1 MTPHTVSRPFTV
13 LVVDD
18 QPLVGEGVRRVLAA
32 VPGARVEFCSE
43 AVKALDLARRLQPEV
58 ILQDLVMPDGDGLEL
73 VERYRWSA
81 ELAETSVVVLS
92 AEEQAGTKAEAFER
106 GADDYLVKLP
116 PSQEFIARVVHHA
129 DAARAQRERNQAFR
143 ALERAERDLARHNAL
158 LDQANARLAVLNREL
173 VVDADTQRERLDRIA
188 VLSGELARVQDLD
201 ILLSRILREAVA
213 LVGAGSGAVFLVSG
227 DRLRAAELV
236 GIARLGASDIA
247 LDAGT
252 IAGQVTITTDPMRL
266 GAEECALAG
275 CSAPSIGTEDVL
287 GRRAESALVVPIVR
301 AGDRALGCIALTDGR
316 AFDESDERLLAHF
329 ASLAAVAV
337 ERAQLVRSMILRMI
351 AMAELRDP
359 TETAGHVGRVAD
371 LSIMLYDHWCDAHG
385 VAHDAS
391 LRARDTL
398 RIGALLHDVGKVGI
412 ADAILKKPG
421 KLDDAEFAE
430 MKRHTQIGADLFA
443 GIRTDFDE
451 GAAEVALSHHEK
463 WNGTGYP
470 RGLAGDAIPLF
481 ARIVA
486 VADVFDALSS
496 KRAYKDAW
504 PRERIAELFGN
515 ESGKHFDPE
524 LAAILIA
531 HQDEAEALRARRPE

>member
-1 MTPHTVSRPFTV
+1 MV

-18 QPLVGEGVRRVLAA
+18 QPLVGEGVRRLLAQ
-32 VPGARVEFCSE
+32 VPEATVELCTH
-43 AVKALDLARRLQPEV
+43 ATQALDVARRLQPAV
-58 ILQDLVMPDGDGLEL
+58 ILQDLLMPDGDGLEL
-73 VERYRWSA
+73 VERYRWAA

-92 AEEQAGTKAEAFER
+92 AEEHAGTKAEAFAR

-116 PSQEFIARVVHHA
+116 PAQEFVARVIHHA

-143 ALERAERDLARHNAL
+143 ALERAERDLARRNAL
-158 LDQANARLAVLNREL
+158 LDQANARLAAANHDL

-188 VLSGELARVQDLD
+188 LLSGELARVQDLD

-213 LVGAGSGAVFLVSG
+213 LVGAGAGVVFLVS
-227 DRLRAAELV
+227 DTSLHAAEIV
-236 GIARLGASDIA
+236 GASETRTRDIA
-247 LDAGT
+247 LDAAT
-252 IAGQVTITTDPMRL
+252 VAGQVTVATDPIRL
-266 GAEECALAG
+266 GAEACALAG
-275 CSAPSIGTEDVL
+275 RSAPAIGTESVL

-359 TETAGHVGRVAD
+359 TETAGHVSRVAD

-385 VAHDAS
+385 IARDAS
-391 LRARDTL
+391 IRARDTL

-451 GAAEVALSHHEK
+451 GAAEVALCHHEK

-470 RGLAGDAIPLF
+470 RGLAGEAIPLF

-496 KRAYKDAW
+496 RRAYKDAW
-504 PRERIAELFGN
+504 PREKISALFHDEAGR
-515 ESGKHFDPE
+515 HFDPE
-524 LAAILIA
+524 LAAILVA
-531 HQDEAEALRARRPE
+531 HQPEAEAIRARRPG

>member
-1 MTPHTVSRPFTV
+1 MTQHTVSRPFTV

-18 QPLVGEGVRRVLAA
+18 QSLVAESVRRLLAQ
-32 VPGARVEFCSE
+32 VPEATVEICARATE
-43 AVKALDLARRLQPEV
+43 ALDVARRLRPAV

-73 VERYRWSA
+73 VERYRWAA

-92 AEEQAGTKAEAFER
+92 AEEHAGTKAEAFAR

-116 PSQEFIARVVHHA
+116 PAQEFVARLIHHA

-143 ALERAERDLARHNAL
+143 ALERAERDLARRNAL
-158 LDQANARLAVLNREL
+158 LDEANARLAAANHEL

-213 LVGAGSGAVFLVSG
+213 LVGAGAGVVFLVA
-227 DRLRAAELV
+227 DTALHAAEIV
-236 GIARLGASDIA
+236 GASETRTRDIA
-247 LDAGT
+247 LDAAT
-252 IAGQVTITTDPMRL
+252 VAGQVTVATDPIRL
-266 GAEECALAG
+266 GPDACALAG
-275 CSAPSIGTEDVL
+275 RSAPAIGTEAVL
-287 GRRAESALVVPIVR
+287 GRSADSALVVPIVR

-316 AFDESDERLLAHF
+316 EFDESDERLLVHF

-385 VAHDAS
+385 IARDAS
-391 LRARDTL
+391 IRARDTL

-451 GAAEVALSHHEK
+451 GAAEVALCHHEK

-496 KRAYKDAW
+496 RRAYKDAW
-504 PRERIAELFGN
+504 PREKIAALFRD
-515 ESGKHFDPE
+515 EAGKHFDPE
-524 LAAILIA
+524 LAAILVA
-531 HQDEAEALRARRPE
+531 RQPEAEAIRARRPE

>member
-1 MTPHTVSRPFTV
+1 MTQHTVSRPFTV

-18 QPLVGEGVRRVLAA
+18 QPLVGESVRRLLAQVPEAA
-32 VPGARVEFCSE
+32 VETCTRA
-43 AVKALDLARRLQPEV
+43 AQALDLARRLRPAV
-58 ILQDLVMPDGDGLEL
+58 ILQDIHMPDGDGLDL
-73 VERYRWSA
+73 VERYRWAA
-81 ELAETSVVVLS
+81 ELAETSIIVLS
-92 AEEQAGTKAEAFER
+92 AEEHAGTKADAFAR

-116 PSQEFIARVVHHA
+116 PAQEFVARVVHHA
-129 DAARAQRERNQAFR
+129 DAARAKLERNQAFR
-143 ALERAERDLARHNAL
+143 ALERAERDLARRNAL
-158 LDQANARLAVLNREL
+158 LDSANMRLARANREL

-188 VLSGELARVQDLD
+188 RVSSELARVQDLD
-201 ILLSRILREAVA
+201 IMLTSILREAVA
-213 LVGAGSGAVFLVSG
+213 LAGAGAGVVFLMEG
-227 DRLRAAELV
+227 ARLHAAEVV
-236 GIARLGASDIA
+236 GGSATGTRDIG
-247 LDAGT
+247 LDGT
-252 IAGQVTITTDPMRL
+252 TVAGQVAIAADIIRL
-266 GAEECALAG
+266 DADACAVAGRGAPA
-275 CSAPSIGTEDVL
+275 IGTEQVL
-287 GRRAESALVVPIVR
+287 GRRAESALVVPMVR
-301 AGDRALGCIALTDGR
+301 AGERTLGCIALTDGR
-316 AFDESDERLLAHF
+316 AFDEDDERLVAHF

-371 LSIMLYDHWCDAHG
+371 LSILLYDRWCEAHSI
-385 VAHDAS
+385 AS
-391 LRARDTL
+391 DTSTRARDTL

-451 GAAEVALSHHEK
+451 GAAEVALCHHEK

-470 RGLAGDAIPLF
+470 QGLAGEAIPLF

-504 PRERIAELFGN
+504 PREKIAALFLD
-515 ESGKHFDPE
+515 EAGKHFDPE
-524 LAAILIA
+524 LAAMLVA
-531 HQDEAEALRARRPE
+531 HQPEAEAIRARRPG